1 MDKELTVYTTN
12 NYKLFK
18 TLPNKREI
26 NQTHLKKLIASVRNN
41 QTKVLSLSIT
51 LKH

>member
-1 MDKELTVYTTN
+1 MDKEIKFSTD
-12 NYKLFK
+12 YKSFK
-18 TLPNKREI
+18 SLPNKREI

-41 QTKVLSLSIT
+41 QINLLSLTIT